1 LYYLTTDWCTWYVF
15 FKKSRWPNS
24 GHFDYFLSTFL
35 YVTTYNRK
43 FVWDHEIFFIGMAH
57 TEERTDTCKI
67 SPFCFAKNQDS
78 QRSHFI
84 TLYQRYIFIGFWKNQ
99 DGRTG
104 HFYNILSTLFT
115 SPNGMLTVGGM
126 YRFMMLYSL
135 VSIMLNT
142 DLISWYI
149 HLGLPVSI
157 LRSGLTHI
165 IT

>member
-1 LYYLTTDWCTWYVF
+1 
-15 FKKSRWPNS
+15 
-24 GHFDYFLSTFL
+24 
-35 YVTTYNRK
+35 
-43 FVWDHEIFFIGMAH
+43 MAH

-67 SPFCFAKNQDS
+67 SPFCFAKNQDA
-78 QRSHFI
+78 QTSHLI
-84 TLYQRYIFIGFWKNQ
+84 TLYQRYIFIVFWKNQ

-104 HFYNILSTLFT
+104 YFYNILSTLFT
-115 SPNGMLTVGGM
+115 SPNSMSTVGGM